1 MPRRNPSLAS
11 ALGRLEVIAAAQAGA
26 FTTAQAHAA
35 GLPSD
40 AIRRQLSAGRWV
52 PVHRGVYLTGPG
64 PAALATRM
72 WAAHLA
78 LGRRSVVGGAVAAC
92 YWGLTAEDPAPDE
105 PITMV
110 MPDGSNR
117 GARGV
122 RVTRVPDPA
131 ALAHRARTPPV
142 LTVENTV
149 LCAVADARTDAAAIE
164 VVLRACRLRLTTPER
179 LLASAARRQRLRR
192 RALLE
197 IVCTDVRD
205 GVSSPLE
212 KQYRLRVAR
221 AHGLPTGR
229 TQVPSMVRGQRRVYR
244 DVLYE
249 AQDVIVELDGRLGH
263 EQESEALRDLTRD
276 NHATLTGHA
285 TLRFGWLA
293 VAGHACEV
301 AQQVHD
307 LLALRGYS
315 GSVRPCGPTCRLTG
329 ATGRAA

>member
-11 ALGRLEVIAAAQAGA
+11 ALDSLDALAAGQAGA

-40 AIRRQLSAGRWV
+40 AIRRQLSAGRWTS
-52 PVHRGVYLTGPG
+52 PHRGVYLTGPT
-64 PAALATRM
+64 PADLAARM

-78 LGRRSVVGGAVAAC
+78 LGRRSVVGGASAAR
-92 YWGLTAEDPAPDE
+92 YWGLTDEDPSPADA
-105 PITMV
+105 ITMV
-110 MPDGSNR
+110 LPDGSNR
-117 GARGV
+117 SARGV
-122 RVTRVPDPA
+122 RVTRAPDPA

-149 LCAVADARTDAAAIE
+149 LSAVAGARTDAAAVD
-164 VVLRACRLRLTTPER
+164 VVLRACRLRLTTPDR
-179 LLASAARRQRLRR
+179 LLATAAHRRRLRG

-197 IVCTDVRD
+197 VVCADVRE

-212 KQYRLRVAR
+212 KQYRRRVAR

-229 TQVPSMVRGQRRVYR
+229 TQVPSIAQGQRRAYR

-249 AQDVIVELDGRLGH
+249 AQGVIVELDGRLGH
-263 EQESEALRDLTRD
+263 ERESEALRDLTRD

-293 VAGHACEV
+293 VAGHSCEV
-301 AQQVHD
+301 AEQVHD
-307 LLALRGYS
+307 LLVLRGYA
-315 GSVRPCGPTCRLTG
+315 GSVRPCGPTCRLTS
-329 ATGRAA
+329 ATGWAA